1 MVLRYY
7 FVVMKTRGDKMTNT
21 TPEAVDWDEIPADT
35 PAAGGRDE

>member
-1 MVLRYY
+1 
-7 FVVMKTRGDKMTNT
+7 MKTRGDKMTNT